1 MTINLD
7 PVIFS
12 LGPLQVR
19 WYGMMYVV
27 AYVIGAYLLRVLS
40 QKELFRLAVDKIES
54 LTTYLILGMFLGARL
69 FYVFVYN
76 YHDFLANPLDLFA
89 VWKGGLSFHG
99 AIIGMALAMILF
111 SRKHQLSPI
120 HLFDA
125 VVTVGAQG
133 LFFGRI
139 GNFINGELYGRPTEL
154 PWGMIFQSGGPFPR
168 HPSQLYEALSEG
180 LILFAILWLGR
191 KRLAIPGVQTA
202 IFLMGYGVMRFIVE
216 FFREADSQMGYYFGG
231 IFTMGQILCFLMI
244 LAGAAFLA
252 YSLRLTNRK

>member
-27 AYVIGAYLLRVLS
+27 AYVLGAYLLRHLS
-40 QKELFRLAVDKIES
+40 RKGLFRLDVEKIES

-69 FYVFVYN
+69 FYVFIYN
-76 YHDFLANPLDLFA
+76 FDDFLAHPQDLFA

-99 AIIGMALAMILF
+99 AIVGMALSMILF
-111 SRKHQLSPI
+111 SRRHKVSAI
-120 HLFDA
+120 HLFDG

-139 GNFINGELYGRPTEL
+139 GNFINGELYGRGTDV
-154 PWGMIFQSGGPFPR
+154 PWGMIFPSGGPFPR

-180 LILFAILWLGR
+180 IILFAILWLGK
-191 KRLAIPGVQTA
+191 KRLNIRGIQSA
-202 IFLMGYGVMRFIVE
+202 IFLMGYGTMRFIVE

-231 IFTMGQILCFLMI
+231 VFTMGQILCLLMI
-244 LAGAAFLA
+244 IAGALFMY
-252 YSLRLTNRK
+252 YSFKQAKR